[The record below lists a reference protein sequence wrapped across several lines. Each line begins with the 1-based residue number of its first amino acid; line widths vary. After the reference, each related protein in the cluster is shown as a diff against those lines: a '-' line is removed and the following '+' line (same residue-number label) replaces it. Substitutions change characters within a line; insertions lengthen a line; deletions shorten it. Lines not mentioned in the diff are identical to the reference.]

1 MAKSHPK
8 RSYADEVRR
17 TNNSWLTATASLI
30 FIACLISIAIVLNR
44 QSAVQ
49 LPAPVVQ
56 AAQQA
61 IERVEAQQQAIEQ
74 EAAAPPEAVAAT
86 PAAPA
91 LVASAPAAEA
101 EAGQYRALAEYVAR
115 RYRVSQEETANIVAL
130 AYGAGHGL
138 KIDPLLILA
147 VISVESRFNPIAE
160 SVMGAKGLMQV
171 IPKFHLDKFR
181 ALGGE
186 EAAFDPLANI
196 MVGAQVLK
204 SYLRQTGDLMQAL
217 RLYVG
222 ASEENENDYADK
234 VIVERDR
241 LQQHL
246 RTHTARTPAASTKR
260 QPDRD

>member
-181 ALGGE
+181 MTCIS
-186 EAAFDPLANI
+186 PLAPI
-196 MVGAQVLK
+196 
-204 SYLRQTGDLMQAL
+204 TD
-217 RLYVG
+217 
-222 ASEENENDYADK
+222 
-234 VIVERDR
+234 
-241 LQQHL
+241 
-246 RTHTARTPAASTKR
+246 
-260 QPDRD
+260 